1 MERRKPIYR
10 KNLSL
15 IITFM
20 VLITVSFIVAILLAY
35 NFTKKYVENEFAA
48 DKIEVFERTIQP
60 YTSFFQQG
68 IPEISY
74 YHGYLDSASADS
86 YARRLIA
93 RYSFIEKVIFY
104 DTEVSN
110 WPINDGIKAGY
121 FSVQPKA
128 IYQIGPQVSKAE
140 RVVFTNK
147 HPNTLSLKTADEF
160 NKMAIKLSKYVES
173 ADTTQAPSPDET
185 FATFY
190 SIDANKIS
198 YLNVPRKEE
207 LAMFKKLMLSKQ
219 PKSPVFEKDLFTF
232 YLNPKHLRLVNIRP
246 DLYQQ
251 LKIVP
256 LVFEPL
262 STEGE
267 QLSTEIA
274 LPGAFSGYKLYFSSS
289 PAFLKI
295 EIYHRFLP
303 IFGGILLIY
312 AFLLL
317 IAYLIY
323 RNLFIN
329 QQLFKLQY
337 DFINNLTHEFK
348 TPLSV
353 IKVAGNNIGSSPTLS
368 NVERKRYAT
377 ILDQEAEK
385 LNTLMNK
392 LLSFTQLENK
402 SMTWKAERIV
412 LANFCSTITHAFLLD
427 KPGFKLSV
435 DIQGV
440 TEIQSD
446 PILLSSIFNNLMD
459 NAYKYSPPDRQ
470 ELAIEIKQQGDQL
483 VFTFKDKGIGMT
495 KADATHIFKKFYRIE
510 NQYNQQGS
518 VGLGLAFC
526 KELVNFMKGDITVK
540 SQPGKGS
547 TFIVSIPYTH

>member
-1 MERRKPIYR
+1 MEHSQPIYR

-15 IITFM
+15 IISFM
-20 VLITVSFIVAILLAY
+20 VLITVSLLIAILLAY
-35 NFTKKYVENEFAA
+35 NFTKKYVENEFAT
-48 DKIEVFERTIQP
+48 DKVEVFERTIQP
-60 YTSFFQQG
+60 YTNFFQQS

-93 RYSFIEKVIFY
+93 RYAFIEKVIFY

-110 WPINDGIKAGY
+110 WPISDGIKAGY

-128 IYQIGPQVSKAE
+128 IYQIGPGVRKGSLVIFSSK
-140 RVVFTNK
+140 N
-147 HPNTLSLKTADEF
+147 PNTLSLKTADEF

-190 SIDANKIS
+190 GIDANKIS

-219 PKSPVFEKDLFTF
+219 PKSPVFEKDMFTF
-232 YLNPKHLRLVNIRP
+232 YLNPKRLRLVNTRP
-246 DLYQQ
+246 ELYQQ

-267 QLSTEIA
+267 QLTTEIA
-274 LPGAFSGYKLYFSSS
+274 LPGAFSGYKLYFSST
-289 PAFLKI
+289 PAFLKT

-303 IFGGILLIY
+303 IFGAILLIY

-353 IKVAGNNIGSSPTLS
+353 IKVAGNNIGSSSNLTLAD
-368 NVERKRYAT
+368 RKRYAT

-385 LNTLMNK
+385 LNILMNK

-402 SMTWKAERIV
+402 SITWKAERIV
-412 LANFCSTITHAFLLD
+412 LADFCSAITHAFLLD
-427 KPGFKLSV
+427 KPSFILSI
-435 DIQGV
+435 DIKGV

-470 ELAIEIKQQGDQL
+470 QLAIEIKKEGAHIL
-483 VFTFKDKGIGMT
+483 FLFKDKGIGMT
-495 KADATHIFKKFYRIE
+495 KANAKHIFKKFYRIE
-510 NQYNQQGS
+510 NQYNQHGS